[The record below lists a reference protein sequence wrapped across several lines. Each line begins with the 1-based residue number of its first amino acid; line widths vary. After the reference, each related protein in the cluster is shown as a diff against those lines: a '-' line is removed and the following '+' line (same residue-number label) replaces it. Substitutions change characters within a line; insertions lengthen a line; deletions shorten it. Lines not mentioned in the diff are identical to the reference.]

1 MGAWS
6 RVGDA
11 SNPTAYRYTYSTKTD
26 ETTGNKPFSLK
37 PYLFDSKFLNKIN
50 NVSNDSPMKTAKI
63 KGVKVVYTV
72 TSGYGGSWKVQGKFT
87 YKNNTGVQKD
97 LTSATSSSFIVNS
110 DYKRIVQI
118 IDFTETVDIGTLVNP
133 SSPINFQILIQQQG
147 YGTLHWH
154 AESGMTT
161 YIDLLVGTASGT
173 TSSDFEIPEEDEEF
187 RRFVDP
193 IEVEVSSPQID
204 TELTLEGSTSR
215 VSRTKNIA
223 TGTKWPIDFGVWP
236 YEEQVI
242 ITYKTNASSFTRNI
256 NIISEQYFNL
266 NPSVYR
272 MEENNNVMER
282 KFDGECIELNLD
294 FKISNNSFINNNNVL
309 NIEIYQESSLT
320 PLYTTTYSITNT
332 TENFIINIIPMLDET
347 HYYKIA
353 ADEETTL
360 IVKISLKDSSPT
372 ILLFTQAILIPKAVP
387 IFNIEENGVA
397 IGKFLS
403 TGENNEKKFEVGY
416 PAYFENTVQFNNHLS
431 GAIFKGEVDC
441 SEGIKG
447 VTNFPNNDSTAQ
459 PIGYFGNNR
468 VYSKVITYKFTSS
481 DNTRL
486 KQSAGWYE
494 IRVDSPIIN
503 AHYINA
509 YGYVKYTSSDEFP
522 ISYYQSSTNFSMC
535 YLDSNQITIHCQH
548 GTNDI
553 PAEYMVVFIYYVES
567 SN

>member
-1 MGAWS
+1 MSVWS
-6 RVGDA
+6 RVGDVN
-11 SNPTAYRYTYSTKTD
+11 NPTAYRYTYSTKTD

-63 KGVKVVYTV
+63 KGVRVAYTV
-72 TSGYGGSWKVQGKFT
+72 TSGYDGPWKVQGKFT
-87 YKNNTGVQKD
+87 YKNNSGVQKD
-97 LTSATSSSFIVNS
+97 LTSATSSSFVVNS

-118 IDFTETVDIGTLVNP
+118 INFTETVDIGTLVNP
-133 SSPINFQILIQQQG
+133 NSPIDFTILIPQRG

-173 TSSDFEIPEEDEEF
+173 ISSGFEIPEENEEF

-193 IEVEVSSPQID
+193 IEIEVKESEQSSI
-204 TELTLEGSTSR
+204 TEIKLKGNNTGEEITLENG
-215 VSRTKNIA
+215 I
-223 TGTKWPIDFGVWP
+223 WPVWP
-236 YEEQVI
+236 YEEQVV
-242 ITYKTNASSFTRNI
+242 ITCYKGNNNPAFTRNI
-256 NIISEQYFNL
+256 NIISEEYFNL

-272 MEENNNVMER
+272 RKENNNTTER

-309 NIEIYQESSLT
+309 NIEIYQESALT
-320 PLYTTTYSITNT
+320 PLYTTTYTITNT

-447 VTNFPNNDSTAQ
+447 VTNFPNNNSTAQ

-486 KQSAGWYE
+486 KQKAGWYE

-548 GTNDI
+548 GTDDI

>member
-50 NVSNDSPMKTAKI
+50 NVSNDSPMKIAKI

-72 TSGYGGSWKVQGKFT
+72 TSGYGGSWRVQGKFT
-87 YKNNTGVQKD
+87 YKNNAGVQKD

-118 IDFTETVDIGTLVNP
+118 IDFTETVDIGTLVDP

-173 TSSDFEIPEEDEEF
+173 TSSGFEIPEEDEEF

-193 IEVEVSSPQID
+193 IEVEVSSPQIN

-215 VSRTKNIA
+215 VSRTKNID

-236 YEEQVI
+236 YEEQVT
-242 ITYKTNASSFTRNI
+242 ITYKANASSFTRNI

-294 FKISNNSFINNNNVL
+294 FKISNNSFINNNNNVL

-353 ADEETTL
+353 ADEEVTL
-360 IVKISLKDSSPT
+360 IVKVSLNDSNPT
-372 ILLFTQAILIPKAVP
+372 ILLFTQAILISKAVP

-397 IGKFLS
+397 IGQFS

-416 PAYFENTVQFNNHLS
+416 PTYFENTVQFNNHLS
-431 GAIFKGEVDC
+431 GAVFKGEIDC

-447 VTNFPNNDSTAQ
+447 VTNFPDNDSTAQ

-468 VYSKVITYKFTSS
+468 VYRKVITYEFKENDATITKMT
-481 DNTRL
+481 D
-486 KQSAGWYE
+486 GWYN
-494 IRVDSPIIN
+494 IAVGTSIAN

-509 YGYVKYTSSDEFP
+509 YGYISYGGSEFP
-522 ISYYQSSTNFSMC
+522 INYYQSSTNFSMC
-535 YLDSNQITIHCQH
+535 YLASNQLTIHCQH
-548 GTNDI
+548 GTNDKPI
-553 PAEYMVVFIYYVES
+553 RYMIVFIYYIQS
-567 SN
+567 

>member
-1 MGAWS
+1 MSVWS

-11 SNPTAYRYTYSTKTD
+11 NNPTAFRYTYSAKTD
-26 ETTGNKPFSLK
+26 ETTGNKWFSLK
-37 PYLFDSKFLNKIN
+37 PYLFDSKFLNKLVN
-50 NVSNDSPMKTAKI
+50 LDNSHPMKNAKI
-63 KGVKVVYTV
+63 NGIKVAYTV
-72 TSGYGGSWKVQGKFT
+72 CSGYGGSWKVQGYFT
-87 YKNNTGVQKD
+87 YTDSDSKVKKEF
-97 LTSATSSSFIVNS
+97 TSAISSSFVVNS
-110 DYKRIVQI
+110 DYKRIVQTI
-118 IDFTETVDIGTLVNP
+118 NFDSVDISKIVSPDSEIDFRIMIIKPGD
-133 SSPINFQILIQQQG
+133 
-147 YGTLHWH
+147 GTLHWH

-161 YIDLLVGTASGT
+161 YIDLLVGTTSGT
-173 TSSDFEIPEEDEEF
+173 TSSDFEIPEENEEF

-193 IEVEVSSPQID
+193 IEIKVKESEQSSI
-204 TELTLEGSTSR
+204 TEIKLKGNNTEEEITLENG
-215 VSRTKNIA
+215 I
-223 TGTKWPIDFGVWP
+223 WPVWP
-236 YEEQVI
+236 YEEQVV
-242 ITYKTNASSFTRNI
+242 ITCYKGINNPAFTRNI
-256 NIISEQYFNL
+256 NIISEEYFNL

-272 MEENNNVMER
+272 RKENNNTTER

-309 NIEIYQESSLT
+309 NIEIYQESALT
-320 PLYTTTYSITNT
+320 PLYTTTYTITNT

-481 DNTRL
+481 DNTRS

-548 GTNDI
+548 GTDDI